1 MNPIVNLDD
10 SLMIDL
16 SFNISEKIQSEEKAN
31 RDTLANDT
39 KGAAIIHKCR

>member
-16 SFNISEKIQSEEKAN
+16 SFNISEKIQYEEKAN
-31 RDTLANDT
+31 RDTLANDAN
-39 KGAAIIHKCR
+39 GAAIIHKCR